1 MSKQPPKIDHE
12 IIREKTLDDHEIIR
26 EKTLDR
32 ILFILEIVLVITL
45 IALCGAIITSL

>member
-1 MSKQPPKIDHE
+1 MSKQPPKI
-12 IIREKTLDDHEIIR
+12 DHEIIR